1 MSTIH
6 ENLRQ
11 IRSMCGMTQEEA
23 ASRIHVTR
31 QAISSYESGRTQPDL
46 DTLKRLADAYGV

>member
-23 ASRIHVTR
+23 ANRIHVTR
-31 QAISSYESGRTQPDL
+31 QTISSYESGGSLR
-46 DTLKRLADAYGV
+46 